1 MGKLY
6 LLSGDYIENS
16 QDKDAIVN
24 AANPYMINGSG
35 ICGVIYKNAGSK
47 LLNYCKQTYKI
58 LMKTAEVRITP
69 GFDLNMDII
78 HVLAPKHYETKNPI
92 EELLT
97 AYKNMLETII
107 KHGYKNILV
116 CSLGTGVYGYK
127 HEEVAIPL
135 ITLLNDF
142 CQNNEVNIYL
152 NNMYPIYK
160 DEYLKPFLEINSLNL
175 KKDLSNKEPK
185 QILNYLKENNLIEN
199 NIKNKYNN
207 FVKNKELDDMCLSEK
222 IICLQYTLENFGVTK
237 DQIKTLIDSL

>member
-6 LLSGDYIENS
+6 LLSGDYILNS
-16 QDKDAIVN
+16 KGKDAIVN
-24 AANPYMINGSG
+24 AANKYMAYGGG
-35 ICGVIYKNAGSK
+35 ICGVVYRNAGSN
-47 LLNYCKQTYKI
+47 LLDYCQKNY
-58 LMKTAEVRITP
+58 KTDMETCEVRITP
-69 GFDLNMDII
+69 GFNLNMDII
-78 HVLAPKHYETKNPI
+78 HVLAPEYYKEKNPI
-92 EELLT
+92 SKLLE
-97 AYKNMLETII
+97 AYQNMLDNISQ
-107 KHGYKNILV
+107 KGYKNVLT
-116 CSLGTGVYGYK
+116 CSIGTGIFGYK
-127 HEEVAIPL
+127 HEEVAKPL
-135 ITLLNDF
+135 ILLLNDF
-142 CQNNEVNIYL
+142 CRKNDVNIYL

-222 IICLQYTLENFGVTK
+222 IICLQYTLENFDVTK

>member
-222 IICLQYTLENFGVTK
+222 IICLQYTLENFDVTK

>member
-222 IICLQYTLENFGVTK
+222 IICLQYTLENFHVTK

>member
-127 HEEVAIPL
+127 HEEVAKPL
-135 ITLLNDF
+135 ILLLNDF
-142 CQNNEVNIYL
+142 CRKNDVNIYL

-160 DEYLKPFLEINSLNL
+160 DIYLKPLLEINHLNL
-175 KKDLSNKEPK
+175 KKDLENLNPKE
-185 QILNYLKENNLIEN
+185 ILEYLINNNLTENDIKIKYLDFVQNKKIEN
-199 NIKNKYNN
+199 
-207 FVKNKELDDMCLSEK
+207 MCLSERL
-222 IICLQYTLENFGVTK
+222 IYLQYTLELQDVTK
-237 DQIKTLIDSL
+237 DMLKPVIDTL

>member
-6 LLSGDYIENS
+6 FLSGDYIENS

-222 IICLQYTLENFGVTK
+222 IICLQYTLENFDVTK

>member
-142 CQNNEVNIYL
+142 CQNNEVNTYL

-222 IICLQYTLENFGVTK
+222 IICLQYTLENFDVTK

>member
-160 DEYLKPFLEINSLNL
+160 DEYLKTFLEINSLNL

-222 IICLQYTLENFGVTK
+222 IICLQYTLENFDVTK

>member
-135 ITLLNDF
+135 ITLLNDS

-222 IICLQYTLENFGVTK
+222 IICLQYTLENFDVTK

>member
-1 MGKLY
+1 MLFLY

-222 IICLQYTLENFGVTK
+222 IICLQYTLENFDVTK

>member
-24 AANPYMINGSG
+24 TANPYMINGSG

-222 IICLQYTLENFGVTK
+222 IICLQYTLENFDVTK